1 MTEITREERQR
12 EDQAILQQFPILDG
26 SFTYLDNGATTQKP
40 QCVLDA
46 MMHYYTKENAN
57 PMRGLYDL
65 SIKATEAYEDARE
78 TVRAFINAR
87 AHEDRLHAE
96 RHREPE
102 SRGVHLRTRVYKGR

>member
-46 MMHYYTKENAN
+46 MMHY
-57 PMRGLYDL
+57 
-65 SIKATEAYEDARE
+65 
-78 TVRAFINAR
+78 
-87 AHEDRLHAE
+87 
-96 RHREPE
+96 
-102 SRGVHLRTRVYKGR
+102 

>member
-78 TVRAFINAR
+78 SVPSST
-87 AHEDRLHAE
+87 HAPT
-96 RHREPE
+96 RRSS
-102 SRGVHLRTRVYKGR
+102 SRGTPPRA